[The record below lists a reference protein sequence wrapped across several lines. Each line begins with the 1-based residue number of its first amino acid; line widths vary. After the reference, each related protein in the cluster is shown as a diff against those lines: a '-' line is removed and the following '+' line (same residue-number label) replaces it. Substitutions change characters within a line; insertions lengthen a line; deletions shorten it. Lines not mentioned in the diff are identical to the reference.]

1 MKLDI
6 NFSKK
11 IKPAIESSE
20 TLTDWFERNQE
31 WMAYFEFTHPGCNHF
46 EGNRYAHIDVKVL
59 GRMSS
64 EGLFWLESEGLPN
77 KEKAAKAIMAMGKV
91 YEEALPYISDVAI
104 KKYYI
109 DTNEL
114 DKKTSNKVRR

>member
-1 MKLDI
+1 MELNI
-6 NFSKK
+6 NFNKK

-20 TLTDWFERNQE
+20 ALTDWFERNQD
-31 WMAYFEFTHPGCNHF
+31 WMAYFEFTHPACTHF
-46 EGNRYAHIDVKVL
+46 EGNRMAHIDVKVL

-64 EGLFWLESEGLPN
+64 EGLFWLESEGLPK
-77 KEKAAKAIMAMGKV
+77 KEKAAKAIMAMDKV

-114 DKKTSNKVRR
+114 DKKTSKVRR